1 MLKKILGLA
10 TSAFLLSLVA
20 CSDDNPSDA
29 FAESPESSG
38 TSFVSGEI
46 SSSSDE
52 LLSLGEMIGTPSNSG
67 AQTTRYNLWDPAVDY
82 KVNTGNDSTGFW
94 QTFGDNLF
102 GLQGESK
109 VIFPVELEKSSTP
122 LASVFKHCDGLCGSI
137 QPDYLML
144 GPWAGVEIQLAKEGS
159 TADVS
164 SWGGICVTYESDY
177 SISVYLKVQ
186 VDGFDSNSIR
196 TPFDAYPIGFLSRT
210 TLEESYAPTL
220 YNLFK
225 TEDVVTECLKWSDFD
240 VSSWAKNSGSSQI
253 SKVYT
258 GEEAA
263 KEIQS
268 IMFRIQSRGDDEKKV
283 FNIRGIST
291 YDPSSATQ
299 YWWRPD
305 DKFYERFPVDDTL
318 TCLWKGGWDATHV
331 NTGFNDRDEYAGMLA
346 PFDASPGNSYAHIN
360 FPAYPSMEYSPYMYE
375 SVIMECSG
383 FCGTMDVN
391 LEGSEYAVGGVSF
404 SIAGYGDDEPNYE
417 NIQDWGGICVTYY
430 SEKDVYLN
438 FVVKGVA
445 YESSPKVDL
454 PKSNELVERCFT
466 WNEIAPNDPDM
477 GKAVGIIQFAAKS
490 SVNYEKFKF
499 NLAGI
504 GKYSANGACAI
515 EKPVIT
521 PKSSSSVWIRSSSSI
536 DTTKNRKLYSE
547 EQCIELS
554 NLWSFF
560 GYVETGYTN
569 WADYKYAGRW
579 YKIEDTSDEHK
590 SNFIQPLTEEEFEG
604 QNVIYNGGV
613 GFPDSC
619 AGSKRSDLHDY
630 GVCGTAEF
638 KDDYFA
644 GFGFYVAGFDSK
656 TDSLLS
662 GDVDEK
668 WGGICVMYACEADVD
683 VVMNSSGVHD
693 IQQLPKQP
701 KVTLPKSS
709 DVVTSCLPWSEFK
722 SVDGQSVDPKNL
734 TTVNFIVYGEK
745 GSRKKFN
752 LHGLGKYA
760 TYAEYDYSL
769 KCSIEEHFVSGK

>member
-1 MLKKILGLA
+1 MPR
-10 TSAFLLSLVA
+10 F
-20 CSDDNPSDA
+20 
-29 FAESPESSG
+29 
-38 TSFVSGEI
+38 
-46 SSSSDE
+46 
-52 LLSLGEMIGTPSNSG
+52 
-67 AQTTRYNLWDPAVDY
+67 RYRPRD
-82 KVNTGNDSTGFW
+82 
-94 QTFGDNLF
+94 
-102 GLQGESK
+102 
-109 VIFPVELEKSSTP
+109 
-122 LASVFKHCDGLCGSI
+122 
-137 QPDYLML
+137 
-144 GPWAGVEIQLAKEGS
+144 
-159 TADVS
+159 
-164 SWGGICVTYESDY
+164 
-177 SISVYLKVQ
+177 
-186 VDGFDSNSIR
+186 
-196 TPFDAYPIGFLSRT
+196 
-210 TLEESYAPTL
+210 SYAPTL

-331 NTGFNDRDEYAGMLA
+331 NTGFNDRDEYAGMLS
-346 PFDASPGNSYAHIN
+346 PFDASPGDAYAHID

-662 GDVDEK
+662 GDVK
-668 WGGICVMYACEADVD
+668 KSWGGICVTYASEADID
-683 VVMNSSGVHD
+683 VVMNSTGVHD
-693 IQQLPKQP
+693 ISQLPKLP
-701 KVTLPKSS
+701 KATLPKSS
-709 DVVTSCLPWSEFK
+709 EVVTRCLPWSEFK
-722 SVDGQSVDPKNL
+722 SVADDRVITGLDNGTETSGYWFSFGDEESGNGKVVYPSTSGIDYTTTDQVFDYCMGVCGSLEFSKEGYLGVGFHVAGVVDPMDDNSLVAKAN
-734 TTVNFIVYGEK
+734 ISSWG
-745 GSRKKFN
+745 
-752 LHGLGKYA
+752 GLCV
-760 TYAEYDYSL
+760 TYASESDLEVVLTYAQTSGFGDFSRMPKTTL
-769 KCSIEEHFVSGK
+769 PKSIELKR

>member
-1 MLKKILGLA
+1 MLNKLLGLA
-10 TSAFLLSLVA
+10 TSAFLLSFVA
-20 CSDDNPSDA
+20 CSDDNPLGA

-52 LLSLGEMIGTPSNSG
+52 LLSSGEMIGAPSNSG

-102 GLQGESK
+102 GHQGESK

-137 QPDYLML
+137 QPDYLMF
-144 GPWAGVEIQLAKEGS
+144 GPWAGVEIPLAKDGS

-177 SISVYLKVQ
+177 SIDVYLKVQ
-186 VDGFDSNSIR
+186 VDGFDSNS
-196 TPFDAYPIGFLSRT
+196 TMMPFEAYPANYLSRT

-225 TEDVVTECLKWSDFD
+225 TEDVVTKCLKWSDFD
-240 VSSWAKNSGSSQI
+240 VSNWAKNSSFPI

-283 FNIRGIST
+283 FNIRGLRT
-291 YDPSSATQ
+291 YDPSFSTN

-305 DKFYERFPVDDTL
+305 DKFYERFPVDDSL
-318 TCLWKGGWDATHV
+318 TCLWKGGWNATHV
-331 NTGFNDRDEYAGMLA
+331 NTGFNDRDEYAGMVG
-346 PFDASPGNSYAHIN
+346 PFDPFTGDAYAHID
-360 FPAYPSMEYSPYMYE
+360 FPMYPSMEYSPYMYE

-383 FCGTMDVN
+383 FCGTMDFH
-391 LEGSEYAVGGVSF
+391 LEGSKYAVGGVGF
-404 SIAGYGDDEPNYE
+404 SIAGFGDDEPNYE
-417 NIQDWGGICVTYY
+417 DIQDWGGVCVTYY
-430 SEKDVYLN
+430 SEKDAYLD
-438 FVVKGVA
+438 FVVKDVA
-445 YESSPKVDL
+445 YENSPKVAL
-454 PKSNELVERCFT
+454 PKSTELVERCFT
-466 WNEIAPNDPDM
+466 WNEIAPNNPDM
-477 GKAVGIIQFAAKS
+477 GKAVGAIRFAVKGTVDNEKIKFNFAA
-490 SVNYEKFKF
+490 
-499 NLAGI
+499 I
-504 GKYSANGACAI
+504 GKYSANGACSIA
-515 EKPVIT
+515 KPVIT

-547 EQCIELS
+547 EQCTLLT
-554 NLWSFF
+554 NLWSFVGNVFTGF
-560 GYVETGYTN
+560 GGTLNEKV
-569 WADYKYAGRW
+569 GRW
-579 YKIEDTSDEHK
+579 YKIEDDSDEHK
-590 SNFIQPLTEEEFEG
+590 SNFMQPLNEQELINREKFD
-604 QNVIYNGGV
+604 NGGV
-613 GFPDSC
+613 EFPDSC
-619 AGSKRSDLHDY
+619 GGAKRTGLYD

-644 GFGFYVAGFDSK
+644 GLGFYVAGFDHENG
-656 TDSLLS
+656 SLLS

-668 WGGICVMYACEADVD
+668 WGGICVTYASEADID
-683 VVMNSSGVHD
+683 VVMNSSGVYD
-693 IQQLPKQP
+693 IQQLPKLP

-709 DVVTSCLPWSEFK
+709 KAVTSCLPWNEFK
-722 SVDGQSVDPKNL
+722 SADGQSVDPKNL

-745 GSRKKFN
+745 GTQKKFN
-752 LHGLGKYA
+752 IHGLGKYA

-769 KCSIEEHFVSGK
+769 KCPIQEHFVP